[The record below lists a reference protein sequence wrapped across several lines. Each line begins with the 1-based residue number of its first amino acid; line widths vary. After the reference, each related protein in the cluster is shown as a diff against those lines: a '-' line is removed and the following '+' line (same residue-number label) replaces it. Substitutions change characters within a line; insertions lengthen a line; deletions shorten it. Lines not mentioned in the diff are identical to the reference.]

1 MYFPIK
7 SSAEPPTPLPNLT
20 AQEEAEGPL
29 SCDVTKSEAWL
40 QGPP

>member
-7 SSAEPPTPLPNLT
+7 SSAEPPTLPPNLT

-29 SCDVTKSEAWL
+29 SCAVTKSEAWP
-40 QGPP
+40 QGNP